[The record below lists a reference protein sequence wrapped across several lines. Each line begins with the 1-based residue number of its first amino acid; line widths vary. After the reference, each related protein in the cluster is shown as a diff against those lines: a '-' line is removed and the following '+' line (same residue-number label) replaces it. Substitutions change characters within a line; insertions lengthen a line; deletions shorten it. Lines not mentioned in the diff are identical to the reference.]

1 LRDAIL
7 SVLLQNFDD
16 YELTISDNFNDER
29 TKNVISEFRDNPHIN
44 YIRTESELNMPDHW
58 EFATKKTRGVY
69 VLILADRSFL
79 RQGALRD
86 IHDTI
91 LKSKKDIK
99 VCFWAYGYYDEKN
112 KVLLGER
119 EQRGAKFFQSVDLAR
134 SFSRTLNDRFLPRPH
149 VGCYRFDVI
158 RKIKQDVGRLY
169 LPFGPDYTS
178 SFLVLAYSDIV
189 MYIPRSL
196 FFCQGAVLSVGTASQ
211 LNPQSYFDSLNAT
224 DPYRFVPVKAPIIS
238 SLLLNDFLKIKN
250 LAGGNLKNINI
261 DWVFYFGACY
271 QELIEKKMIIPGVDQ
286 KVLPELFEE
295 WRKALTL
302 TDKKTQAAVRREI
315 RRRYIRISKSYLKEC
330 FLGDFFVRVKRFLL
344 RKPTIVFESALA
356 AGGFKDSAESKSKF

>member
-1 LRDAIL
+1 
-7 SVLLQNFDD
+7 
-16 YELTISDNFNDER
+16 
-29 TKNVISEFRDNPHIN
+29 
-44 YIRTESELNMPDHW
+44 
-58 EFATKKTRGVY
+58 
-69 VLILADRSFL
+69 
-79 RQGALRD
+79 
-86 IHDTI
+86 
-91 LKSKKDIK
+91 
-99 VCFWAYGYYDEKN
+99 
-112 KVLLGER
+112 
-119 EQRGAKFFQSVDLAR
+119 
-134 SFSRTLNDRFLPRPH
+134 
-149 VGCYRFDVI
+149 
-158 RKIKQDVGRLY
+158 
-169 LPFGPDYTS
+169 
-178 SFLVLAYSDIV
+178 
-189 MYIPRSL
+189 MYIPRYL
-196 FFCQGAVLSVGTASQ
+196 FFCQGAVVSVGTASQ
-211 LNPQSYFDSLNAT
+211 LNTQYYFDSLNAT
-224 DPYRFVPVKAPIIS
+224 EPYRFVPVKAPIIS

-356 AGGFKDSAESKSKF
+356 AGGFKDSAGSKSKF